1 MAFLSGPKITKAEL
15 KRHLAKHFNLGTLL
29 SYQRLERGYA
39 NSLYHV
45 KTTKGD
51 FVVKIAVR
59 HNSEKINYEIK
70 LLNSLQDLPVPKLLK
85 TKGNKDFFDYRGHKT
100 LVYPF
105 LPGEEKKKFTK
116 SMLFEVGNF
125 LGKLHLQTE
134 GFVSPVKRIDYYEVS
149 PARIKRVA
157 KESHNQKDVKIKG
170 ALQYV
175 KENALKY
182 VLPAS
187 LPSGAM
193 HIDLK
198 PENTLFIGERL
209 TGVVD
214 FDNSY
219 NGPLIFDLADTLM
232 WFCSRRGTFDME
244 GAKKIYQ
251 GYQGA
256 RKLNMQERNLLL
268 TALHR
273 VFCGITLCGI
283 DLLNK
288 KTLPKDL
295 VVWVIDNLLEAEKN
309 LKMTNEQ
316 SQIFLAT

>member
-1 MAFLSGPKITKAEL
+1 MGFLPAPKVTRAEL
-15 KRHLAKHFNLGTLL
+15 QQHLSKYFNLGDIL
-29 SYQRLERGYA
+29 SHQKLKKGYA
-39 NSLYHV
+39 NSLYRV

-59 HNSEKINYEIK
+59 HNSEKLNYEIK
-70 LLNSLQDLPVPKLLK
+70 LLNILHDLPIPKLIR
-85 TKGNKDFFDYRGHKT
+85 TKNNEYFSDYKGHRT

-105 LPGEEKKKFTK
+105 LSGEEKKKFSK
-116 SMLFEVGNF
+116 GMLFQVGEF
-125 LGKLHLQTE
+125 LGELHLQTK

-149 PARIKRVA
+149 SIRIKRVVR
-157 KESHNQKDVKIKG
+157 ESRNQKDIKIKD

-182 VLPAS
+182 KLPTS
-187 LPSGAM
+187 LPKGAM

-198 PENTLFIGERL
+198 PENTLFTGNHL

-232 WFCSRRGTFDME
+232 WFCSRRGRFDME
-244 GAKKIYQ
+244 DAKKVYQ
-251 GYQGA
+251 GYQSA
-256 RKLNMQERNLLL
+256 RKLNAQESSLLL

-283 DLLNK
+283 DLLNQ
-288 KTLPKDL
+288 KTLPKEL

-309 LKMTNEQ
+309 LTISKQQFQNYLKT
-316 SQIFLAT
+316 